1 MKGYSPFTQ
10 YDPVKKPVGPV
21 TGDVK
26 AEYGKR
32 QVWNLVEQ
40 EKAGDFDKNTEY
52 HSIKPDS
59 PKQKEYKSIPNL
71 APNLRENIHSPLKQK
86 PKDDDSKRM
95 TDAEHKA
102 HVQKITEYNK
112 KNWEKNPLS
121 PERKKTLIKNL
132 TESSNNARKNI
143 DKMYDLKRTHGN
155 LSQSDSL
162 KLEDFKR
169 EWSDHQTMLHSL
181 RGKNA
186 EKKDE
191 KSPMKLSVQL
201 GENFSNPRGESH
213 DTRYKKDAGYRK
225 RHNKRQSK
233 SKSRHDRRVER
244 RG

>member
-1 MKGYSPFTQ
+1 MGFKMKGFSPFTQ

-26 AEYGKR
+26 AKYGKR
-32 QVWNLVEQ
+32 QVWNLVER
-40 EKAGDFDKNTEY
+40 EKVGDFDKDKKFDKKYNRAN
-52 HSIKPDS
+52 
-59 PKQKEYKSIPNL
+59 QK
-71 APNLRENIHSPLKQK
+71 SPLKQSN
-86 PKDDDSKRM
+86 DDDSKRM

-102 HVQKITEYNK
+102 HVDKITEYNK

-121 PERKKTLIKNL
+121 PERKKNLIKKL

-143 DKMYDLKRTHGN
+143 DKMYDLKRAHGN

-162 KLEDFKR
+162 KLEDLKR

-181 RGKNA
+181 RGKDA
-186 EKKDE
+186 KE

-213 DTRYKKDAGYRK
+213 DSRYKKDAGYRK
-225 RHNKRQSK
+225 RHNKRQSS